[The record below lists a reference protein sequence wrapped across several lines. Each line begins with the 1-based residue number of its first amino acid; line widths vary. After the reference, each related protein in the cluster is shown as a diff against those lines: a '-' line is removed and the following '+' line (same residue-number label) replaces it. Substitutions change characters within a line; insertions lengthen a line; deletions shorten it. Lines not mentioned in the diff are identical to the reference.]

1 LRPFIPLSL
10 IVGFSVKKSFDDGAD
25 FGAYG
30 FGVSFFS
37 TSTLA

>member
-1 LRPFIPLSL
+1 LALVLRR
-10 IVGFSVKKSFDDGAD
+10 VFDDGAD